1 MTDPQTAR
9 LLPWTTP
16 DGKTCIVV
24 VDGEGHVSR
33 VADGMEA
40 VQLDMADDL
49 LGHAADML
57 ADRKATFPELHYLAR
72 QLSGSL
78 RDVRRV
84 AESRGARLPRRAAGY
99 RMTGILQ
106 VATATQSR
114 AEAVQLAQSL
124 VSARLAA
131 GARIAGPVTSV
142 FRHEGVCGTGAEWQ
156 LLLTTR
162 ADRCDEVEAHLLA
175 HHPWR
180 KPEVTAVPMVGGPK
194 EYLHW
199 VETATAPE

>member
-1 MTDPQTAR
+1 MTDPQTVR
-9 LLPWTTP
+9 LLPVDDP
-16 DGKTCIVV
+16 GREDCIVV
-24 VDGEGHVSR
+24 GDGDGCVSG

-40 VQLDMADDL
+40 VQLDMAGDL

-57 ADRKATFPELHYLAR
+57 GDCKATFPELHYLAR

-84 AESRGARLPRRAAGY
+84 AESRGARLPRRGDGP
-99 RMTGILQ
+99 RMTGFLQ
-106 VATATQSR
+106 VSTATENR
-114 AEAVQLAQSL
+114 AEAVELAQTL
-124 VSARLAA
+124 VSAGLAA
-131 GARIAGPVTSV
+131 VARIAGPVAAV
-142 FRHEGVCGTGAEWQ
+142 FRYEGGCGTGEEWQ

-162 ADRCDEVEAHLLA
+162 ADRYDEVEAHLLA

-180 KPEVTAVPMVGGPK
+180 KPEVTAVPMVAGAK
-194 EYLHW
+194 EYLDW